1 MGSNDAF
8 GPDEHPVHEVELSG
22 YFLGKY
28 EVTSAQFEAFVSQT
42 KHRTTAET
50 VGSGDVVLSKDV
62 AGVSWRRPHDPDKP
76 YEDPRHPVVQ
86 VSWTDAK
93 AYCAWA
99 GVRLPTEAEWERAAA
114 WSPRQGRARR
124 YSWGDSSPEQTTGR
138 VANLADDT
146 FMKAFEDPLLSSTF
160 SGYRDGFAF
169 TAPVGSFPDGVSP
182 AGALDMTGNVYEWCE
197 DGYDPSFYS
206 RSPRKDPVGGA
217 NAEERVF
224 RGGSFDAMKSYCTA
238 SARGHNKPD
247 YRRSSLGFR
256 VAR

>member
-1 MGSNDAF
+1 
-8 GPDEHPVHEVELSG
+8 
-22 YFLGKY
+22 
-28 EVTSAQFEAFVSQT
+28 
-42 KHRTTAET
+42 
-50 VGSGDVVLSKDV
+50 
-62 AGVSWRRPHDPDKP
+62 
-76 YEDPRHPVVQ
+76 
-86 VSWTDAK
+86 
-93 AYCAWA
+93 
-99 GVRLPTEAEWERAAA
+99 
-114 WSPRQGRARR
+114 
-124 YSWGDSSPEQTTGR
+124 

-197 DGYDPSFYS
+197 DGYDSSFYS